1 MHTRAAPGQGGFT
14 YFMLLWWVALSG
26 VALMALSH
34 NWTFERRRE
43 KEVEMVAR
51 AEEIRAAIASY
62 RLNVP
67 GGQLGAWPASLQD
80 LVEDKRGPRTVRH
93 LRRVWV
99 DPLTGRADWGLL
111 RDLPAAAGKAEPGAA
126 GGIRGVYSRAL
137 GQPIRGPAGIKGY
150 GEWRFEASV
159 QANGP

>member
-1 MHTRAAPGQGGFT
+1 MHTRTPRAQVGFT
-14 YFMLLWWVALSG
+14 YFLLLWWVALSG
-26 VALMALSH
+26 VALAALSH

-43 KEVEMVAR
+43 KEIEMVAR

-67 GGQLGAWPASLQD
+67 GGQVGAWPPSLQD

-93 LRRVWV
+93 LRRLWT
-99 DPLTGRADWGLL
+99 DPLTGRADWGLVK
-111 RDLPAAAGKAEPGAA
+111 DLPNAASGARSAAE
-126 GGIRGVYSRAL
+126 GGIHGVYSMAK

-150 GEWRFEASV
+150 EEWRFEASV
-159 QANGP
+159 QTNGP